1 MVSFAN
7 QQQVHLAF
15 EKAQGVALDNG
26 AFTVWKKSEKV
37 DVPAYTQWVMLWMRH
52 PAFEWAI
59 IPDVIDGTEGENDDL
74 ISQWPLARE
83 VSVPVWH
90 MHESIRKLGSLIE
103 SFPRVAIGS
112 SGEFADIGTKRWWG
126 RMHEAMEV
134 ACDGDGMP
142 KTKLHGLRQ
151 MDPEVF
157 SCVPYHSV
165 DSTNCGRNIG
175 LDERWTGPYVPPSK
189 DVRAMVIR
197 DICENHA
204 SAYRWC
210 GIGGVPRNLELLG

>member
-112 SGEFADIGTKRWWG
+112 SGEFADIRTKALESNARSDGGCLRRG
-126 RMHEAMEV
+126 RHAKDKTSWV
-134 ACDGDGMP
+134 AP
-142 KTKLHGLRQ
+142 NAPRVLSSVIRIT
-151 MDPEVF
+151 V
-157 SCVPYHSV
+157 V